1 MKRRGEFVF
10 DWILDF
16 LFPPACPVCG
26 RYIEQRDCWCSD
38 CLKKLVQPRRL
49 PLDAEMNSFLDGGV
63 WALGV
68 YEAGLRDVLR
78 RLKYDG
84 RKNLLGGLHSF
95 IGAGLARV
103 PSLPAPAGP
112 ASGGGAGGSYA
123 FTGMEN
129 APVAVPV
136 PLHPDRL
143 KERGFNQSELLF
155 REPFAALGV
164 PMVPALMRVRP
175 TAPQF
180 GLTAAERSRNMQGA
194 FAVAAGTDLS
204 GRMVIIVD
212 DIMTTGATLSECAR
226 AVRAAGAAGI
236 MGIVAA
242 SGRK

>member
-1 MKRRGEFVF
+1 MF

-26 RYIEQRDCWCSD
+26 RYIEQKDGWCSD
-38 CLKKLVQPRRL
+38 CLKKLVRPHRL
-49 PLDAEMNSFLDGGV
+49 PLDAEMNSLIDGGV

-84 RKNLLGGLHSF
+84 RKSLLGGLHGF
-95 IGAGLARV
+95 IGAGLAQV
-103 PSLPAPAGP
+103 PALSVPTGT
-112 ASGGGAGGSYA
+112 ASGGRAGEGPS
-123 FTGMEN
+123 FCGMEN
-129 APVAVPV
+129 ASVAVPV

-155 REPFAALGV
+155 REPFAALGI
-164 PMVPALMRVRP
+164 PMVTALVRCRS
-175 TAPQF
+175 TLPQF

-194 FAVAAGTDLS
+194 FAVEAGMDLA
-204 GRMVIIVD
+204 GRRVIIAD
-212 DIMTTGATLSECAR
+212 DIMTTGATLLECAR